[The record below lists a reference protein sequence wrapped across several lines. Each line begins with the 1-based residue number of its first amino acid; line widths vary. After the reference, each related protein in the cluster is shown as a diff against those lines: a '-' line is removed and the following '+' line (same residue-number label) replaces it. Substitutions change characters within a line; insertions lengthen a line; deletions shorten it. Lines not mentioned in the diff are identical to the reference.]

1 MARYPTRTQ
10 SRRILSS
17 LSLGFFALVALA
29 CFTTPAVGAEEAHP
43 EYGTVIGIG
52 KFQYYFQVVV

>member
-1 MARYPTRTQ
+1 M
-10 SRRILSS
+10 LSS

-29 CFTTPAVGAEEAHP
+29 CFTAPAAKAEEPHS

-52 KFQYYFQVVV
+52 KLNSSLYAQQESDSCPI